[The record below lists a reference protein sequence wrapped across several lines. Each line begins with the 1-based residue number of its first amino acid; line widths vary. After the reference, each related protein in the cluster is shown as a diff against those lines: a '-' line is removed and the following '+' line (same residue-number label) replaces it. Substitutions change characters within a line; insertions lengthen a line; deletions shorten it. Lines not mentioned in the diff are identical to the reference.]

1 MQRELFPSAIGLPLM
16 AEYLELFQTDVLGQF
31 LNPKKRLFW
40 GYLFTAF
47 LISFFW
53 LYLLRRNNVKQA
65 LKTIFSARVWLSRS
79 SKLDVVCFLINR
91 VFFLVLRP
99 MLITQI
105 AVATVLYHFLHYQ
118 NFFPLGFF
126 SETPYWMAALLFTT
140 CFFLLDDFARFAVH
154 YALHKIPLLWE
165 FHKFHHSAETLT
177 PLTVTRAH
185 PVEGLIFTLRS
196 ASVQGVTIAIFLF
209 LFGQQLNLLTILG
222 VNVFVI
228 LFHGLG
234 SNLRHSHIS
243 IQYPRAIERI
253 FMSPAQHHLH
263 HSSDIQHFDKNF
275 GVALSVWDRMAGSF
289 LHSTRAPFTF
299 GIGPETRDYTKT
311 IGHMYLLP
319 FVRAAEMIW
328 SWVNAKKMVFGSHS
342 PMSKRDKIEEF
353 KETRE
358 C

>member
-1 MQRELFPSAIGLPLM
+1 M

-79 SKLDVVCFLINR
+79 SKLDVVCFLTNR
-91 VFFLVLRP
+91 VFFLALRP

-209 LFGQQLNLLTILG
+209 LFGQQLNLVTILG
-222 VNVFVI
+222 VNIFVI

-243 IQYPRAIERI
+243 IQYPKGVERI
-253 FMSPAQHHLH
+253 LMSPAQHHLH
-263 HSSDIQHFDKNF
+263 HSSDIKHFDKNF
-275 GVALSVWDRMAGSF
+275 GVALSVWDRMAGTF
-289 LHSTRAPFTF
+289 LHSTNAPFAF
-299 GIGPETRDYTKT
+299 GIGPETKQYTKT
-311 IGHMYLLP
+311 IGHMYFLP
-319 FVRAAEMIW
+319 FIRAADSIR
-328 SWVNAKKMVFGSHS
+328 SLARKKYTVFRNYNYI
-342 PMSKRDKIEEF
+342 SKQEANEEF
-353 KETRE
+353 KETRK

>member
-1 MQRELFPSAIGLPLM
+1 M
-16 AEYLELFQTDVLGQF
+16 AEYLEIFQIDILGQF

-40 GYLFTAF
+40 GYLLTAF
-47 LISFFW
+47 LLSFFW

-65 LKTIFSARVWLSRS
+65 LKTIFSPAVWLSRS
-79 SKLDVVCFLINR
+79 SKQDVLCFLINR
-91 VFFLVLRP
+91 VFFLTLRP

-105 AVATVLYHFLHYQ
+105 AVATALYHFLHYQ
-118 NFFPLGFF
+118 NLFPLGSF
-126 SETPYWMAALLFTT
+126 SETPYWMAALLFTA

-196 ASVQGVTIAIFLF
+196 ALVQGLTIAVFLF
-209 LFGQQLNLLTILG
+209 LFGQQINLLTILG
-222 VNVFVI
+222 VNIFVI

-234 SNLRHSHIS
+234 SNLRHSNIP
-243 IQYPRAIERI
+243 IQYPLAVERI
-253 FMSPAQHHLH
+253 LMSPAQHHLH
-263 HSSDIQHFDKNF
+263 HSSDIKHFDKNF

-289 LHSTRAPFTF
+289 LHSTQIPFTF
-299 GIGPETRDYTKT
+299 GIGPETKQYTKT

-319 FVRAAEMIW
+319 FVRALKIIW
-328 SWVNAKKMVFGSHS
+328 PWFSVKKIVFW
-342 PMSKRDKIEEF
+342 SKNSISGQDINKEI
-353 KETRE
+353 KETGE

>member
-1 MQRELFPSAIGLPLM
+1 M
-16 AEYLELFQTDVLGQF
+16 AEYLELFQTDILGQF

-47 LISFFW
+47 LISFLW
-53 LYLLRRNNVKQA
+53 VYLLRHNNVKQA
-65 LKTIFSARVWLSRS
+65 FKIIFSPVVWLSRS
-79 SKLDVVCFLINR
+79 SKLDVVCFFINR
-91 VFFLVLRP
+91 VFFLALRP

-105 AVATVLYHFLHYQ
+105 AVATALYHFLHYQ
-118 NFFPLGFF
+118 NLFPLGVF
-126 SETPYWMAALLFTT
+126 SDTPYALSALLFTT
-140 CFFLLDDFARFAVH
+140 CFFLLDDFARFALH
-154 YALHKIPLLWE
+154 YALHKVPLLWE

-185 PVEGLIFTLRS
+185 PVEGLLFTLRS
-196 ASVQGVTIAIFLF
+196 ALVQGTTIAIFLF
-209 LFGQQLNLLTILG
+209 LFGQQLNLVTILG
-222 VNVFVI
+222 VNIFVI

-243 IQYPRAIERI
+243 IRYPKVVERI
-253 FMSPAQHHLH
+253 LMSPAQHHLH
-263 HSSDIQHFDKNF
+263 HSSDIKHFDKNF
-275 GVALSVWDRMAGSF
+275 GVALSVWDRMAGTF
-289 LHSTRAPFTF
+289 LHSTRAHFTF

-319 FVRAAEMIW
+319 FVRAAKMLW
-328 SWVNAKKMVFGSHS
+328 SWVNAKKIVFWSHS
-342 PMSKRDKIEEF
+342 PTSKRDTIEEF